1 MAARVVAAVLIALTT
16 APLRAADAT
25 PAPRPSPASPELLWE
40 LADGL
45 ERRLRAIE
53 TSYRARKPLAE
64 PSVVVRERELNSYLN
79 LTLASQLPP
88 GVTELMVRIERDR
101 VSARGMVD
109 LDRLPV
115 KQAAGGSAFN
125 PINFLT
131 GRVPVELR
139 GRLTTEDGFGTF
151 EPEDIRLAT
160 IPIPAAMVAQA
171 VAQSTRSSANP
182 QGFDILSPF
191 RLPYGAKSVKLRPAK
206 ILLEF

>member
-1 MAARVVAAVLIALTT
+1 MGLRVLAVALFALT
-16 APLRAADAT
+16 AGPLRAGGET
-25 PAPRPSPASPELLWE
+25 PPPRPAPPSPDLAWD

-45 ERRLRAIE
+45 EKRLKAIE
-53 TSYRARKPLAE
+53 TSYRARKAPAD
-64 PSVVVRERELNSYLN
+64 PNVVVRERELNSYLN

-101 VSARGMVD
+101 VSAKGMVD

-115 KQAAGGSAFN
+115 KQAAGGSPFN
-125 PINFLT
+125 PISFLS

-151 EPEDIRLAT
+151 QPEDIRLAT
-160 IPIPAAMVAQA
+160 IPIPASVVAQA
-171 VAQSTRSSANP
+171 VAQSTRSSENP